1 MIIPV
6 LTTGSVA
13 IGKIDVLRIHAAE
26 LYVAPTIGEFFDCK
40 CWRNQTES
48 FYFGQWADVERAHA
62 MLAIIR
68 SAMEREVA
76 EFFETGTGGENPKML
91 AASFSKGMGLRISQR
106 LRRLKAGRATTIL
119 ASAKDLAAAFAKLL
133 QRTPLKR
140 DMPTMSTIAY
150 AAGVKAGNRVELIS
164 PGSKGG
170 RGHSFLEV
178 NRRKPTTHSGVSSSK
193 MNRAQ

>member
-40 CWRNQTES
+40 CWRNQAES

-62 MLAIIR
+62 MLAMIR

-76 EFFETGTGGENPKML
+76 DFFETRTGGDNPKML
-91 AASFSKGMGLRISQR
+91 AASFSKGMGLRISER
-106 LRRLKAGRATTIL
+106 LRRLKAGGAATIL
-119 ASAKDLAAAFAKLL
+119 SRAKDVAAAFANFL
-133 QRTPLKR
+133 QETSLKR
-140 DMPTMSTIAY
+140 DKPTISTIAY
-150 AAGVKAGNRVELIS
+150 AAGVKAGDRVELIR
-164 PGSKGG
+164 PGSK
-170 RGHSFLEV
+170 V
-178 NRRKPTTHSGVSSSK
+178 AGVARS
-193 MNRAQ
+193 